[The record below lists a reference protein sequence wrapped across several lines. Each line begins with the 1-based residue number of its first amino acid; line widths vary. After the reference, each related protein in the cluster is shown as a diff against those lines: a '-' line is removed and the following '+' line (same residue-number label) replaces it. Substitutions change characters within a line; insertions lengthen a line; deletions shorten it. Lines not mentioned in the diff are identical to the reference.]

1 MKEEK
6 VGKMLTPDN
15 IYRTDFKEECGGVT
29 IKHTVIYNI
38 TQISEEE
45 VQKLIARGEWDE
57 DARLIEVK
65 PLQLRFLQDKE
76 D

>member
-1 MKEEK
+1 
-6 VGKMLTPDN
+6 MLTPDN
-15 IYRTDFKEECGGVT
+15 IYRTDFKEEFGEVT

-45 VQKLIARGEWDE
+45 VQKLITRGEWDE
-57 DARLIEVK
+57 DARLVEVK

>member
-1 MKEEK
+1 
-6 VGKMLTPDN
+6 MLTSDN
-15 IYRTDFKEECGGVT
+15 IYRIDFEEDYGGVK

-45 VQKLIARGEWDE
+45 VQRLIKRGEWDE
-57 DARLIEVK
+57 DVRLVEVK

-76 D
+76 GSYEHLGC

>member
-1 MKEEK
+1 
-6 VGKMLTPDN
+6 MLTPDN
-15 IYRTDFKEECGGVT
+15 IYRTDFEEEFGT
-29 IKHTVIYNI
+29 TKIKHTVIYNI

-45 VQKLIARGEWDE
+45 VQRLIKRGEWDE

-76 D
+76 I

>member
-1 MKEEK
+1 
-6 VGKMLTPDN
+6 MLTPSN
-15 IYRTDFKEECGGVT
+15 IYRTDFEENFGGVK

-45 VQKLIARGEWDE
+45 VQKLIARCEWDE

-76 D
+76 N